1 MTMSRPPFWEELLE
15 ELRRRPDLRQELAEL
30 LFSEAPFLT
39 WKEEVREY
47 WRRQEVHRAEIYAT
61 LERMAQRDEQL
72 EAALQRLTERVDRLA
87 QRQEKT
93 EEALQ
98 RLTERVNRLAQRQEK
113 TEEALQRLAQRQ
125 EKTEEALQRLAQR
138 QEKTEEALQRLAQRQ
153 EKTEEALQRLTERV
167 DQLTQRVDD
176 LTERLDQLTQRVDDL
191 ARRLDQLTQ
200 RVDDLAR
207 RLDQL
212 TQRVDDLTRRLD
224 QLTQRVDDLTERLDQ
239 LTQRVDDL
247 TRRLDRLAERLEQ
260 LTERLERL
268 EAFVEA
274 LAKDLRRII
283 WRYDRT
289 VPALVGAVAEMRF
302 QQRAPALVGVHGFRR
317 ARALETHEW
326 VALLEDA
333 LDEGRISES
342 EFRDAIRVDAV
353 VRARQGGEQVYLIF
367 EVSGALYEEDVYR
380 ALRRAEIWA
389 KVTQTRTL
397 PGVAGKGIQPP
408 AQELAQE
415 RGVMVITDG
424 LLPEFDL
431 DALWRQ
437 EQEAGGPHSA

>member
-1 MTMSRPPFWEELLE
+1 M
-15 ELRRRPDLRQELAEL
+15 
-30 LFSEAPFLT
+30 
-39 WKEEVREY
+39 
-47 WRRQEVHRAEIYAT
+47 
-61 LERMAQRDEQL
+61 
-72 EAALQRLTERVDRLA
+72 
-87 QRQEKT
+87 
-93 EEALQ
+93 
-98 RLTERVNRLAQRQEK
+98 
-113 TEEALQRLAQRQ
+113 
-125 EKTEEALQRLAQR
+125 
-138 QEKTEEALQRLAQRQ
+138 
-153 EKTEEALQRLTERV
+153 
-167 DQLTQRVDD
+167 
-176 LTERLDQLTQRVDDL
+176 TQRVDDL

-200 RVDDLAR
+200 RVDDLA
-207 RLDQL
+207 
-212 TQRVDDLTRRLD
+212 
-224 QLTQRVDDLTERLDQ
+224 
-239 LTQRVDDL
+239 
-247 TRRLDRLAERLEQ
+247 RRLDRLAERLEQ

-326 VALLEDA
+326 VTLLEDA

-353 VRARQGGEQVYLIF
+353 VRARQGGERVYLIF

-415 RGVMVITDG
+415 RGVMIITDG

-431 DALWRQ
+431 DTLWRQ

>member
-1 MTMSRPPFWEELLE
+1 M
-15 ELRRRPDLRQELAEL
+15 
-30 LFSEAPFLT
+30 
-39 WKEEVREY
+39 
-47 WRRQEVHRAEIYAT
+47 
-61 LERMAQRDEQL
+61 
-72 EAALQRLTERVDRLA
+72 
-87 QRQEKT
+87 
-93 EEALQ
+93 
-98 RLTERVNRLAQRQEK
+98 
-113 TEEALQRLAQRQ
+113 
-125 EKTEEALQRLAQR
+125 
-138 QEKTEEALQRLAQRQ
+138 
-153 EKTEEALQRLTERV
+153 
-167 DQLTQRVDD
+167 
-176 LTERLDQLTQRVDDL
+176 
-191 ARRLDQLTQ
+191 
-200 RVDDLAR
+200 
-207 RLDQL
+207 
-212 TQRVDDLTRRLD
+212 
-224 QLTQRVDDLTERLDQ
+224 DDLTERLDQ

-353 VRARQGGEQVYLIF
+353 VRARQGGERVYLIF

>member
-98 RLTERVNRLAQRQEK
+98 RLAQRQEKTEEALQHLTERVDRLAQRQEK

-125 EKTEEALQRLAQR
+125 EKTEEALQH
-138 QEKTEEALQRLAQRQ
+138 
-153 EKTEEALQRLTERV
+153 LTERV
-167 DQLTQRVDD
+167 
-176 LTERLDQLTQRVDDL
+176 DQLTQRVDDL

-212 TQRVDDLTRRLD
+212 TQRVDDLA
-224 QLTQRVDDLTERLDQ
+224 
-239 LTQRVDDL
+239 
-247 TRRLDRLAERLEQ
+247 RRLDRLAERLEQ

-326 VALLEDA
+326 VTLLEDA

-353 VRARQGGEQVYLIF
+353 VRARQGGERVYLIF

-415 RGVMVITDG
+415 RGVMIITDG

-431 DALWRQ
+431 DTLWRQ

>member
-1 MTMSRPPFWEELLE
+1 MATSRPPFWEDLLE
-15 ELRRRPDLRQELAEL
+15 ELRRRPDLRHELAEL

-47 WRRQEVHRAEIYAT
+47 WRRQEAYRTQIYAV
-61 LERMAQRDEQL
+61 L
-72 EAALQRLTERVDRLA
+72 DRLA
-87 QRQEKT
+87 GRQEKT
-93 EEALQ
+93 EETLQ
-98 RLTERVNRLAQRQEK
+98 RLAERQEK
-113 TEEALQRLAQRQ
+113 TEEALQRLAQRVD
-125 EKTEEALQRLAQR
+125 RLAER
-138 QEKTEEALQRLAQRQ
+138 QEKTEG
-153 EKTEEALQRLTERV
+153 ALQRLTQRVDDLTQRLDQLTQRVDDLTQRV

-176 LTERLDQLTQRVDDL
+176 LTQ
-191 ARRLDQLTQ
+191 
-200 RVDDLAR
+200 

-212 TQRVDDLTRRLD
+212 TQRVDDLTQRLD
-224 QLTQRVDDLTERLDQ
+224 QLTQRVDDLTQ
-239 LTQRVDDL
+239 
-247 TRRLDRLAERLEQ
+247 RLDRFI
-260 LTERLERL
+260 ERLERL
-268 EAFVEA
+268 EAIVEA
-274 LAKDLRRII
+274 LARDLRRII

-289 VPALVGAVAEMRF
+289 VPALVGTVAEMRF
-302 QQRAPALVGVHGFRR
+302 QQRAPALVGAHGFRR

-353 VRARQGGEQVYLIF
+353 VRARHQGEKMYLIF

-397 PGVAGKGIQPP
+397 PGVAGKGIHPM
-408 AQELAQE
+408 ARELAQE
-415 RGVMVITDG
+415 RGVMAITDG

-431 DALWRQ
+431 DALWQQ
-437 EQEAGGPHSA
+437 EQEAGGPRSA

>member
-98 RLTERVNRLAQRQEK
+98 RLTERVD
-113 TEEALQRLAQRQ
+113 RLAQRQ

-176 LTERLDQLTQRVDDL
+176 LT
-191 ARRLDQLTQ
+191 
-200 RVDDLAR
+200 R

-353 VRARQGGEQVYLIF
+353 VRARQGGERVYLIF